1 MIQGGRYVKGRVKG
15 EREQRASVVP
25 AKGVQ
30 CSIEV
35 RHVGRV
41 GVNIARLLVRR
52 VALVCTATERRM
64 SSLIRPLGYA
74 TVCECGCRLR

>member
-41 GVNIARLLVRR
+41 GVNIARLRR
-52 VALVCTATERRM
+52 VALVSDSERRM

>member
-1 MIQGGRYVKGRVKG
+1 MKGRVKG

-41 GVNIARLLVRR
+41 GVNIARLRR
-52 VALVCTATERRM
+52 VALVSDSERRM
-64 SSLIRPLGYA
+64 SSLIRPRALGYA
-74 TVCECGCRLR
+74 VVCEYGCRLR

>member
-41 GVNIARLLVRR
+41 GVNIARLRR
-52 VALVCTATERRM
+52 VALVSERRM
-64 SSLIRPLGYA
+64 SSLIRPRALGYA
-74 TVCECGCRLR
+74 VVCEYGCRLR